1 MHLVVSTL
9 LQSVI
14 YSFIHNKVVKIGQ
27 KDRKSPGN
35 FGAVIIDGGNMEDGI
50 VLAARPGQRL
60 WKSNISGVI
69 QETMIFKS
77 ALSQEHPQ
85 VQYLTE
91 SINQIN
97 LANVQFGQLAV
108 YDDSYILIWSDS
120 AVLLIDPE
128 QKSVVSSYQKTNIA
142 DVATFKDEI
151 FVLVG
156 LRHIIRIAPS
166 PEIYSYEKGAEESSL
181 IEDILEPFKDLG
193 LVKERGDTFSATTE
207 NSSSLFNWLRKKRSV
222 STPAALT
229 PEKKAEVNSIK
240 LPREETL
247 PDVVKLESSDCIPIK
262 LDEHFISAEDS
273 ENADYDNNSKEND
286 FDEIVF
292 RPKKKKKAKKVRFQ
306 KALVDKHSK
315 NSSDTN
321 TELKTSLKTDE
332 QLDNNAEKKK
342 TQIAI
347 DVPDSLDLEINDDVA
362 INEMGSTDLKQSL
375 DLKVNHSDHNDNNV
389 SRSDTDNTELQNTA
403 SLYSDKPSETQY
415 DASQRNNI
423 FNTELENIPLS
434 NSNVKLSDSQIEKDV
449 NLNLCVSDSLLSEN
463 DKTSSSLLSKI
474 NDNANYSDLSNQQ
487 THSTDINSRDAS
499 CENCNVLDEIYQSL
513 DNEMY
518 VSKQSNLPCSA
529 SQSDIK
535 SAEEPETLSELE
547 FDKEL
552 PKYGVDW
559 VQYKAPEL
567 LLDLCT
573 SDEHIFCV
581 DIRNQMYFSKYP
593 VLGLHWMELSQ
604 PAEKIAV
611 SPSETVV
618 WALYKG
624 TIYAAVHKSVLPW
637 VETEWLSVARD
648 IVSIAV
654 DDDCGWYVSSNGH
667 LIRQNNLTPSQP
679 FGYPEVV
686 PIKVSALQVA
696 VRKGVVWILTISRS
710 LFCKKYSKGK
720 LTSQWKEIQLQD
732 IPPVDSIYLGNQQTG
747 WIVDQNNA
755 IYFMIGVTPESPE
768 GIGKPWE
775 VEASNYLFQPPAQL
789 PAAVL
794 KALNNEMLT
803 SFIRGKQ
810 HLCLSAS
817 VSGVW
822 FCKSFD
828 NLLYSNQKNVIGHL
842 WDQFVPPSTASATK
856 WTLISVR
863 GSFQYRD
870 SLWFVNKAD
879 ELFCLCNSNSLVAV
893 ELPSIAG
900 IRMLEPC
907 SQSLW
912 LLSQCGAIYVRRG
925 ITLTCLQGGWWQA
938 LDLTQLGS
946 TSITHISCAPH
957 VSWACTEEGSVLLR
971 IGSLSPSAR
980 SKLPQAWIPVSS
992 DVEESSSSFV
1002 EKVYVGPLGYPVWVI
1017 DSKHNV
1023 YVREGVENNLPIGK
1037 KWILVPELPAQELCI
1052 SKHAVWLLC
1061 SSGKIYR
1068 RFGISEKNPCG
1079 DYWKQIPGNMNY
1091 ISGKVQDNL

>member
-14 YSFIHNKVVKIGQ
+14 YSFVHNSVVKIGQ
-27 KDRKSPGN
+27 KDRKSPGH

-69 QETMIFKS
+69 QETMIFKG

-85 VQYLTE
+85 VQYLTD

-97 LANVQFGQLAV
+97 LANVQFGRLAV

-120 AVLLIDPE
+120 IVLLIDPE

-151 FVLVG
+151 FLLVG
-156 LRHIIRIAPS
+156 LRHIVRIAPG
-166 PEIYSYEKGAEESSL
+166 PEIYSYENSAEESSL
-181 IEDILEPFKDLG
+181 IEEILEPFKDLG
-193 LVKERGDTFSATTE
+193 LVKERSDTFSATTE
-207 NSSSLFNWLRKKRSV
+207 KSSSLFNWLRKKRSL

-240 LPREETL
+240 LSCEETL

-262 LDEHFISAEDS
+262 LDEHFISAKDS
-273 ENADYDNNSKEND
+273 EKADYDNSSKEND

-292 RPKKKKKAKKVRFQ
+292 RPKKKKKAKKVHFQ

-321 TELKTSLKTDE
+321 TELKTTLKTDE

-342 TQIAI
+342 TQKIAI
-347 DVPDSLDLEINDDVA
+347 DVVDSLDVEVNDDVSR
-362 INEMGSTDLKQSL
+362 NEMGSTGFKQSL
-375 DLKVNHSDHNDNNV
+375 DLKGNHNV
-389 SRSDTDNTELQNTA
+389 SRSDTDSTELQNTVSSCSA
-403 SLYSDKPSETQY
+403 EPSETQC

-423 FNTELENIPLS
+423 FNTELENIPMS
-434 NSNVKLSDSQIEKDV
+434 NCNAELCDFQVEKDV
-449 NLNLCVSDSLLSEN
+449 NLNLCVFDSLPSEN
-463 DKTSSSLLSKI
+463 DTSSASSLNKI
-474 NDNANYSDLSNQQ
+474 NDNINYSDLSNQQ
-487 THSTDINSRDAS
+487 THSTDINSKDTS
-499 CENCNVLDEIYQSL
+499 CENSNVLDEIYQSL
-513 DNEMY
+513 DNEMD
-518 VSKQSNLPCSA
+518 VSKQSNLLRSA
-529 SQSDIK
+529 NQSDIK
-535 SAEEPETLSELE
+535 PTEEPETLSEFE
-547 FDKEL
+547 FGKES

-567 LLDLCT
+567 LLDLCI

-618 WALYKG
+618 WALYRG
-624 TIYAAVHKSVLPW
+624 TVYAAVHKSVLPW

-667 LIRQNNLTPSQP
+667 LIRQSNLTPSQP

-720 LTSQWKEIQLQD
+720 LTSHWKEIQLQD
-732 IPPVDSIYLGNQQTG
+732 IPPIDSIYLGNQQTG

-755 IYFMIGVTPESPE
+755 IYFMIGITPDSPE

-775 VEASNYLFQPPAQL
+775 VEASNYLFQRPAQL

-803 SFIRGKQ
+803 SFVRGKQ

-828 NLLYSNQKNVIGHL
+828 NLLYSNQKNIIGHL
-842 WDQFVPPSTASATK
+842 WNQFVPPSTASATK

-863 GSFQYRD
+863 GSFQSRD

-925 ITLTCLQGGWWQA
+925 ITPTCLQGGWWQA

-946 TSITHISCAPH
+946 TCIT
-957 VSWACTEEGSVLLR
+957 
-971 IGSLSPSAR
+971 
-980 SKLPQAWIPVSS
+980 
-992 DVEESSSSFV
+992 
-1002 EKVYVGPLGYPVWVI
+1002 
-1017 DSKHNV
+1017 
-1023 YVREGVENNLPIGK
+1023 
-1037 KWILVPELPAQELCI
+1037 
-1052 SKHAVWLLC
+1052 
-1061 SSGKIYR
+1061 
-1068 RFGISEKNPCG
+1068 
-1079 DYWKQIPGNMNY
+1079 
-1091 ISGKVQDNL
+1091 